1 MAQFNQEFID
11 GLILKIKS
19 TEEPESVTN
28 TMLAAVLEHFSD
40 NYRELLD
47 ASAELDLE
55 RAQRQAADAAL
66 SSTIDTLTYAL
77 SQVNESLK
85 VVRQAADANTA
96 AIDALTG
103 ENASRA
109 IDNFNEILRFLQGL
123 KDDENLLDL
132 LNRTISDRVAAH
144 RREAGV
150 YPFDGYCADVDMLD
164 AEYEGQVLWDKSRS
178 CFMECADLDEN
189 AWTDAGEDFCL
200 QGHEGA
206 IPRTDRLYR
215 AGGVLYRVRGSE
227 ISGFDLVRLVDEED
241 WRDVSAAIGDNAEA
255 IRTEQ
260 KRREAN
266 CNALSLR
273 IEAKAADIGI
283 YPFHGFES
291 TSTLDDVADDYAEGA
306 VVFVNGPATFMMKTR
321 TEEWVAAGSDYNTP
335 DGGAKSDRIFRLG
348 QGFYIVKNA
357 SLRRIVNADDLQSV
371 QRLLESTMNGIAN
384 GMASR
389 VAAHRREA
397 GIYPFDGVYT
407 SREEV
412 DEPSVGMIVWDSQ
425 ISCFLE
431 YAEGSWRY
439 PENEEYHT
447 FPGNGPAIP
456 RTDRLYR
463 AGGALYRV
471 RGTEDSGFELVR
483 LVDELDA
490 DDARNAW
497 VIDQFNAYC
506 VCHIPSVPEPVRAG
520 GYNPQTRLF
529 ECNGITDI
537 GLDEAKAMLAY
548 APLTRFITPG
558 HGRNK
563 WELFGV
569 SESSLR
575 TVFPIYQKNGGE
587 GTGSFDKMFL
597 RWGAL
602 ETVRFVACNSLSCQ
616 EMFAHCPKLR
626 TVYNLYV
633 GSVKNTVEMFGGCT
647 ALEYVELNALS
658 ASISFKSSQKLNL
671 ASLEYIT
678 ARRAGSNLIT
688 ITVHP
693 DTFAKLTGDTT
704 NEAAAALTPEE
715 LAEWTSLTETA
726 SAKNISFATV

>member
-85 VVRQAADANTA
+85 AVRQAADANTA

-132 LNRTISDRVAAH
+132 LNRTISARVAAH

-215 AGGVLYRVRGSE
+215 AGGALYRIRGSE
-227 ISGFDLVRLVDEED
+227 DSGFDLVRLVDEED
-241 WRDVSAAIGDNAEA
+241 WRDVTAAIGDNAEA

-266 CNALSLR
+266 CDALSLR

-321 TEEWVAAGSDYNTP
+321 TDEWVAAGSDYNTP

-397 GIYPFDGVYT
+397 G
-407 SREEV
+407 R
-412 DEPSVGMIVWDSQ
+412 
-425 ISCFLE
+425 
-431 YAEGSWRY
+431 
-439 PENEEYHT
+439 
-447 FPGNGPAIP
+447 
-456 RTDRLYR
+456 
-463 AGGALYRV
+463 
-471 RGTEDSGFELVR
+471 
-483 LVDELDA
+483 
-490 DDARNAW
+490 
-497 VIDQFNAYC
+497 
-506 VCHIPSVPEPVRAG
+506 
-520 GYNPQTRLF
+520 
-529 ECNGITDI
+529 
-537 GLDEAKAMLAY
+537 
-548 APLTRFITPG
+548 
-558 HGRNK
+558 
-563 WELFGV
+563 
-569 SESSLR
+569 
-575 TVFPIYQKNGGE
+575 
-587 GTGSFDKMFL
+587 
-597 RWGAL
+597 
-602 ETVRFVACNSLSCQ
+602 
-616 EMFAHCPKLR
+616 
-626 TVYNLYV
+626 
-633 GSVKNTVEMFGGCT
+633 
-647 ALEYVELNALS
+647 
-658 ASISFKSSQKLNL
+658 
-671 ASLEYIT
+671 
-678 ARRAGSNLIT
+678 
-688 ITVHP
+688 
-693 DTFAKLTGDTT
+693 
-704 NEAAAALTPEE
+704 
-715 LAEWTSLTETA
+715 
-726 SAKNISFATV
+726 